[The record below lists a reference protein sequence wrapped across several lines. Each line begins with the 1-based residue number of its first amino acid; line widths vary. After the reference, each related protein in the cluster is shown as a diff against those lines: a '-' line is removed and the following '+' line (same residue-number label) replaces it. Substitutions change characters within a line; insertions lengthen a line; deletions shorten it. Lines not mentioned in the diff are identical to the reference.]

1 MKNLIYLLLVL
12 FVCSCSSN
20 VETIIEDLSTDEA
33 NRYLVENL
41 SIADNGLYQL
51 NVSEDEAL
59 KQGVSKIDYQNAL
72 DQMQSI
78 NELIF
83 EAQIRGD
90 SIIYAESEYKDADS
104 PKTRAEDMY
113 CTVDGPKTVY
123 FETAIHGSIQISAG
137 STQFLWGLNIDSNG
151 NTYFISGNLY
161 QRKMIS
167 VQGGPN
173 WRVSFSKAVDS
184 AAPIYVTIHLGGVM
198 LNGVYYPNGSAFDV
212 VVDGEIKTAY
222 VIDGQIIIMQ

>member
-1 MKNLIYLLLVL
+1 MKNFIYLLLVL

-72 DQMQSI
+72 YQMQSI
-78 NELIF
+78 NELVF

-104 PKTRAEDMY
+104 PKTRAENMHL
-113 CTVDGPKTVY
+113 TVNGPTTASFKT
-123 FETAIHGSIQISAG
+123 ALSGHIQITAE
-137 STQFLWGLNIDSNG
+137 STQLLWGLYIESIGISYVLTG
-151 NTYFISGNLY
+151 NKY
-161 QRKMIS
+161 QQGM
-167 VQGGPN
+167 VEVLGGPN
-173 WRVSFSKAVDS
+173 WTVSFDKSGS
-184 AAPIYVTIHLGGVM
+184 TIAPIYVTIHLGGAM
-198 LNGVYYPNGSAFDV
+198 FNGVYYPNGSTIEIWI
-212 VVDGEIKTAY
+212 DGEKKRH
-222 VIDGQIIIMQ
+222 M